1 MLWLNSLHNSNAMLN
16 RVITQSAEVWYVNRF
31 NWFEK
36 YDAIYITGIPA
47 CHSVCQVDLAESR
60 AVLQVMD
67 PDLCVSNNCGNE
79 CVH

>member
-1 MLWLNSLHNSNAMLN
+1 MMQSILLASLH
-16 RVITQSAEVWYVNRF
+16 VIQSV
-31 NWFEK
+31 K
-36 YDAIYITGIPA
+36 L
-47 CHSVCQVDLAESR
+47 HDLATSR